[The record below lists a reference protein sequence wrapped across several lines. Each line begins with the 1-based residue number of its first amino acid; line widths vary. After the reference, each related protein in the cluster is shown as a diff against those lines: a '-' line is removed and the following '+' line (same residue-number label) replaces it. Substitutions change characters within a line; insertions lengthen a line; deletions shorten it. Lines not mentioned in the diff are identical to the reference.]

1 MLGGVV
7 STTVTLD
14 THGAAGLPEVSVAP
28 HETAVVPNGKVEPDG
43 GVQTVF

>member
-14 THGAAGLPEVSVAP
+14 AHNPEELPEVSVAS

-43 GVQTVF
+43 GVQIVF